1 MSKGCFK
8 CVRKRRGAELHYRDD
23 GTNKAAGQPGM
34 KLLEA
39 SAGSLWVL
47 GIATALLTLVSL
59 SVKLVFFI

>member
-1 MSKGCFK
+1 M
-8 CVRKRRGAELHYRDD
+8 HYRDD

-39 SAGSLWVL
+39 TAGSLWVL

-59 SVKLVFFI
+59 SVKLIFFI